1 MPFTGIGTWEML
13 LIAMIVL
20 IVFGPRRL
28 PEISRSMGKALR
40 EFKRGMNEIQRELEV
55 AERETRWSET
65 ASHKPPGSTGSPG
78 VPKGADPGTGPDI
91 GLGVRCRHGPKQPRR
106 APGRQKPAV
115 FSPN

>member
-91 GLGVRCRHGPKQPRR
+91 GLGVRCRPDGPGARSTPWPHR
-106 APGRQKPAV
+106 
-115 FSPN
+115 

>member
-40 EFKRGMNEIQRELEV
+40 EFKQQSGFGAALIIPEPRSDNRDRGSKVGI
-55 AERETRWSET
+55 
-65 ASHKPPGSTGSPG
+65 H
-78 VPKGADPGTGPDI
+78 
-91 GLGVRCRHGPKQPRR
+91 R
-106 APGRQKPAV
+106 APP
-115 FSPN
+115 S